1 MTSTF
6 SDELT
11 LSQKLSTFC
20 LQFGGQLAT
29 AKERLKSGEPLDDVL
44 DQLFLL
50 ALGDLCRT
58 LNCSDALLNHAALL
72 PNLGDDH
79 HPQQQ
84 PNQMWTQMLNCFT
97 SSLNEG
103 DDNGDDDGDEDE
115 YEDDEDQQ
123 QLQQQQQ
130 QVSADMFSKHIFPM
144 HHHHHQAFLQTIMPF
159 IKQEEP
165 EVQEELPKLF
175 HCEYPNCG
183 KSFRRQ
189 TDLKSHFQRHNAV
202 KQFECAWPEC
212 TFKSTYSSSVGEH
225 IGKLHFKCQTRGPN
239 RADYLDEAKKWIRK
253 INTSTD
259 EADGAGGADKPGTS
273 AARTSGSPFPTG
285 PFLCCGRNFSN
296 WFNLNKHQNSRKCV
310 SAVLANRS
318 QQQQLQNLPQQ
329 NLQSLQTLPQ
339 QNHQQKKFQKDLP
352 VDVSFTAAAA
362 AAVAVYS
369 QQSIS
374 GATDNF
380 GGFVEKDD
388 DADDGG
394 QPALKKAKVE
404 VEELSSS
411 DDSSDDDSSSSS
423 DSDD

>member
-103 DDNGDDDGDEDE
+103 DDDGDDEDE

-123 QLQQQQQ
+123 LQQQQ
-130 QVSADMFSKHIFPM
+130 QVSADMFSKHMFPM
-144 HHHHHQAFLQTIMPF
+144 HHHHQAFLQTIMPF

-165 EVQEELPKLF
+165 EVQELPKLF

-253 INTSTD
+253 INTSAD
-259 EADGAGGADKPGTS
+259 EGDGAGGADKPGTS
-273 AARTSGSPFPTG
+273 AAGTSGSPFPTG

-310 SAVLANRS
+310 SAVLANHS
-318 QQQQLQNLPQQ
+318 PQKQQ
-329 NLQSLQTLPQ
+329 NLQKQNLQQILPQ
-339 QNHQQKKFQKDLP
+339 QQNQNHQQKFQKDAP

-374 GATDNF
+374 GAADNF
-380 GGFVEKDD
+380 GGYVEE
-388 DADDGG
+388 DADGG

-404 VEELSSS
+404 EVEVELSSS
-411 DDSSDDDSSSSS
+411 DDSSDDDSSDSS

>member
-58 LNCSDALLNHAALL
+58 LNCSDALLDPAF
-72 PNLGDDH
+72 PNLGDH
-79 HPQQQ
+79 HPQQQQQQ

-103 DDNGDDDGDEDE
+103 DDNGDDDGEEDE

-123 QLQQQQQ
+123 HCSSSSNL
-130 QVSADMFSKHIFPM
+130 SPDDHAL
-144 HHHHHQAFLQTIMPF
+144 HQAGGAGGAG
-159 IKQEEP
+159 
-165 EVQEELPKLF
+165 ELPKLF

-253 INTSTD
+253 INTSAD
-259 EADGAGGADKPGTS
+259 EGDGAGGADKPGTS
-273 AARTSGSPFPTG
+273 AAGTSGSPFPTG

-310 SAVLANRS
+310 SAVLANHS
-318 QQQQLQNLPQQ
+318 PQKQQ
-329 NLQSLQTLPQ
+329 NLQKQNLQQILPQ
-339 QNHQQKKFQKDLP
+339 QQNQNHQQKFQKDAP

-374 GATDNF
+374 GAADNF
-380 GGFVEKDD
+380 GGYVEE
-388 DADDGG
+388 DADGG

-404 VEELSSS
+404 EVEVELSSS
-411 DDSSDDDSSSSS
+411 DDSSDDDSSDSS